1 MYKLIFVI
9 ALFLSASAFSL
20 SDVADYF
27 YTEERRPAISFSQI
41 ADLTDVELANTYDDI
56 KKRIQNRDIADI
68 IASVQ
73 NTDCTTQLAAEC
85 ALDIEKT
92 VKACAAAF
100 ETQGGNIIAD
110 IKCAKDLLA
119 DKKTC
124 WPCICF
130 EAEKKGWK
138 IIGC

>member
-1 MYKLIFVI
+1 MYKLAFVI
-9 ALFLSASAFSL
+9 ALLISATAFSL
-20 SDVADYF
+20 SDITNYF
-27 YTEERRPAISFSQI
+27 YTEERVPALTFSQI
-41 ADLTDVELANTYDDI
+41 AEMSDVELANNYDGI
-56 KKRIQNRDIADI
+56 KKRIQNRDVVDI

-110 IKCAKDLLA
+110 IKCAKDLLS